1 MGAGNMRLA
10 NARPI
15 IAVGVVFSM
24 ENRSYRRFCLCSLLY
39 LLLAENQKHWITKG
53 EDPIVQ
59 ERGMKNWGG

>member
-1 MGAGNMRLA
+1 MRLA

-24 ENRSYRRFCLCSLLY
+24 ENRSYRRFCLLSLLF
-39 LLLAENQKHWITKG
+39 LLFFVAENQKHWITKG